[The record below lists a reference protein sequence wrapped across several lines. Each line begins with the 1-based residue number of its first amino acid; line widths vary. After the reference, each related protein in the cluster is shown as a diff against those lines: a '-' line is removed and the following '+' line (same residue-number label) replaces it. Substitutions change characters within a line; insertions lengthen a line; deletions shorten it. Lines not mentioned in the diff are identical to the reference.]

1 MFKELKVILSAS
13 IQKLKQGIKN
23 AIGVVS
29 GGERKIKQSSNKIN
43 QSLNNAFGGD
53 TRTKIDDLNDKINTT
68 KKELIQAEAEVRRYK
83 KDLEGLKEGD
93 KNFEKLNDSLS
104 KNQNKVKVATASL
117 KSYNTELRQNKTN
130 LANSRLAAEDNQSAL
145 ESMSRTLTAVSSAV
159 LLMDDSSES
168 LRNTMK
174 TLNFAFAAANAVV
187 SINNLKLRENQL
199 FLKASAAASSLFSK
213 ATKTAAGSVSILKS
227 SLSALG
233 VGALVTGLG
242 YLINGYLESS
252 SAAQKLADEQK
263 ELRDVQKEA
272 VSNYSKEVN
281 EITSL
286 KSIID
291 DNNKSLTEKKSAYRD
306 LQKLVPSLTNLTLSQ
321 AKSTSELTNQT
332 YLQIEAIKAR
342 TKAEAFSAILS
353 KKQAELFDLQNAP
366 LEESLTF
373 FDKAQNFLL
382 ASSKLSLAAN
392 GNLQDNLN
400 KSKAKTRVEEKTLQ
414 LQNLITKLTKDYE
427 KSLES
432 SLKFEGKIFKFSQ
445 GTAKSKE
452 KQSKI
457 AKQPVN
463 EISKSLIAEERLRAE
478 QEKKFL
484 NTEEEKVRAAIAS
497 EERILAIKR
506 SSILQ
511 AATAQN
517 LSSAQVI
524 EALRNVTL
532 QEIKLQN
539 EKSDRIQAGINKDT
553 EAELSSIKL
562 TYDQRKDALEGML
575 RLQELNK
582 QKELDNLNKS
592 IEEGTTKQEDY
603 TEKLKQIQLNYLN
616 ARLQALTQY
625 ANQDAN
631 TEKQIADTKAK
642 IQKLSGEDTVKNAEQ
657 TAVQIGSIV
666 SREFGKVGRDIA
678 DALSNAFSKAF
689 EQTSEL
695 AELDIEILKKQN
707 EELKYAMQDSTKSQV
722 QQLQAKKQLM
732 ENEAKIL
739 EKSQSNM
746 SKLQSAMLV
755 TVADFLES
763 LGKGLIAAGLAVETF
778 QKSLASNPLLAVAAG
793 VAAVAAAA
801 FVRSKINKG
810 VAFADGGIVS
820 GPTLGLVGE
829 YPGASTNPEVIAPLD
844 KLKNIIGGGMGQDG
858 GYIAETRVSG
868 RDLALVLSRYE
879 KDRSRG

>member
-13 IQKLKQGIKN
+13 IQKLKQGMKN

-29 GGERKIKQSSNKIN
+29 GGERKIKQSADKIN
-43 QSLNNAFGGD
+43 QSMNNAFGKDLRGNID
-53 TRTKIDDLNDKINTT
+53 GINFELNETKQLLVEQRQAL
-68 KKELIQAEAEVRRYK
+68 KELEKEQSKVVKDGKRYK
-83 KDLEGLKEGD
+83 QLTNSIRDQKQEIGETTNRLAAM
-93 KNFEKLNDSLS
+93 N
-104 KNQNKVKVATASL
+104 A
-117 KSYNTELRQNKTN
+117 ELRKNKTN

-145 ESMSRTLTAVSSAV
+145 ESMSRTLTAVTGAV
-159 LLMDDSSES
+159 LLMDSENES

-174 TLNFAFAAANAVV
+174 VLNVAFAATNAVV
-187 SINNLKLRENQL
+187 SINNLRLRENQL

-233 VGALVTGLG
+233 IGALVTGLG

-252 SAAQKLADEQK
+252 SAAKKLADEQK
-263 ELRDVQKEA
+263 ELRDIQKDA

-306 LQKLVPSLTNLTLSQ
+306 LQKLVPSLTNLTLAQ
-321 AKSTSELTNQT
+321 AKSTGELTNQT

-373 FDKAQNFLL
+373 LDKAQNLLL

-400 KSKAKTRVEEKTLQ
+400 KSKAKTRVEERTLQ
-414 LQNLITKLTKDYE
+414 LQNLITKLTKEYE

-432 SLKFEGKIFKFSQ
+432 SLKFEGKIFNFSQ
-445 GTAKSKE
+445 ATAKSKE
-452 KQSKI
+452 KQSKT
-457 AKQPVN
+457 AKQAVN

-484 NTEEEKVRAAIAS
+484 KTEEEKERAAIAS

-511 AATAQN
+511 VAQAQN
-517 LSSAQVI
+517 LSASQVT
-524 EALRNVTL
+524 ELLRNQTL
-532 QEIKLQN
+532 EEIKLQN
-539 EKSDRIQAGINKDT
+539 SKSARLQVARDKDT
-553 EAELSSIKL
+553 NAAVANEKL
-562 TYDQRKDALEGML
+562 KYDQTKEALEGSL
-575 RLQELNK
+575 ALEDRITQKSLANLAQAYNDGLIDQETY
-582 QKELDNLNKS
+582 ELAKLELHLEGLMARKKTLIAFGEDIAK
-592 IEEGTTKQEDY
+592 IEQ
-603 TEKLKQIQLNYLN
+603 
-616 ARLQALTQY
+616 
-625 ANQDAN
+625 
-631 TEKQIADTKAK
+631 QIADTQLK
-642 IQKLSGEDTVKNAEQ
+642 IQKKSNSDIVNLSQQ
-657 TAVQIGSIV
+657 TAVDIGQVV
-666 SREFGKVGRDIA
+666 SREFAKVGRDIA
-678 DALSNAFSKAF
+678 DALSDAFSSAF
-689 EQTSEL
+689 EETSEM
-695 AELDIEILKKQN
+695 AALDIEILKKQN
-707 EELKYAMQDSTKSQV
+707 EDLRYTMQDATKSQLE
-722 QQLQAKKQLM
+722 QLQAKKQLM
-732 ENEAKIL
+732 ENEAKIM
-739 EKSQSNM
+739 EQSQS
-746 SKLQSAMLV
+746 SLQSINEAFL
-755 TVADFLES
+755 TSLASFLEAI
-763 LGKGLIAAGLAVETF
+763 GKGLFAAAAAKIALDNLAADPFTALIAGT
-778 QKSLASNPLLAVAAG
+778 AAI
-793 VAAVAAAA
+793 AAAA
-801 FVRSKINKG
+801 FVRSRINEG

-844 KLKNIIGGGMGQDG
+844 KLKSMIGGGMGEG
-858 GYIAETRVSG
+858 GYIAETKVSG

-879 KDRSRG
+879 KDRTRG